1 MKQIA
6 VLENTIQEY
15 AWGSSSFIPQL
26 MGSQKESENPQAEL
40 WMGAHPKAPS
50 RVLFNK
56 EKLSMADL
64 IRDFPEAILGTT
76 ISEKFSNRLPFLF
89 KVLAAAKPL
98 SIQAH
103 PNRLQAE
110 EGYDLENKKDIS
122 LDSPDRNY
130 RDRNHKPELICALE
144 PLSALK
150 GFRCVQEIH
159 HKFSMIKNL
168 PNDLNLDILMS
179 QATSEGLKEFFISLM
194 NLSTDQKKEMIGTIT
209 EFGKQFEETDPVF
222 HWINILN
229 RDYTDDIGVLSP
241 MFLNLIKL
249 QPGEALFIPAGELHA
264 YLDGAGIELMANSDN
279 VLRGGLTQK
288 HIDIPELSKILN
300 FSEGN
305 TEILKANYNENGEGL
320 YPVMAEEFELSVI
333 SLKKELPFQSSL
345 NRSIEIMICT
355 NGVAYI
361 YDTAKGDP
369 IKLSSGVSIMVPADL
384 KQYRIQGEATIY
396 RASVPI

>member
-1 MKQIA
+1 
-6 VLENTIQEY
+6 
-15 AWGSSSFIPQL
+15 
-26 MGSQKESENPQAEL
+26 
-40 WMGAHPKAPS
+40 MGAHPKAPS

-56 EKLSMADL
+56 EKVSMADL
-64 IRDFPEAILGTT
+64 IRDSPEAILGIT
-76 ISEKFSNRLPFLF
+76 ISKKFSNRLPFLF

-110 EGYDLENKKDIS
+110 EGYEIENMKNIS

-150 GFRCVQEIH
+150 GFRGVKEIY

-168 PNDLNLDILMS
+168 SNVLNLDILLS
-179 QATSEGLKEFFISLM
+179 QATSEGLNEFFISLM
-194 NLSTDQKKEMIGTIT
+194 NLGLDQKKQMIETIT
-209 EFGKQFEETDPVF
+209 EFGKQLEENDPVF
-222 HWINILN
+222 YWINILN
-229 RDYTDDIGVLSP
+229 REYTDDIGVLSP
-241 MFLNLIKL
+241 MFLNLITL

-288 HIDIPELSKILN
+288 HIDIPELSNILS

-305 TEILKANYNENGEGL
+305 TEVLKANYNDKGEGL

-333 SLKKELPFQSSL
+333 SLKNELPFESSL
-345 NRSIEIMICT
+345 NRSVEIMLCT
-355 NGVAYI
+355 NGEATI
-361 YDTAKGDP
+361 SDTDEGDP

-384 KQYRIQGEATIY
+384 RQYRIQGEATIY
-396 RASVPI
+396 KASVPL